1 VRQIAQIADGAVV
14 GSQLVQYLHEF
25 ADSTHW
31 QAAISEY
38 LQGLK
43 AATRRASDSP

>member
-31 QAAISEY
+31 QAAIGDY
-38 LQGLK
+38 LRGLK
-43 AATRRASDSP
+43 AATRH

>member
-25 ADSTHW
+25 AESSHW
-31 QAAISEY
+31 QAAIGDY
-38 LQGLK
+38 LRGLESGD
-43 AATRRASDSP
+43 AHD